1 MWWGCGPSP
10 HGLYFRALMV
20 DVFYCSAVSAHCLCV
35 YGKREKLLNKNGVD
49 QPSLYPKVR
58 SIPIH
63 PFLMLATYILYYTP
77 PIPLLFFY
85 KKPKLKVENDRPD
98 ITEPIRTHSLSL
110 SGFI

>member
-10 HGLYFRALMV
+10 HGLYCRALMV
-20 DVFYCSAVSAHCLCV
+20 NAYYCSAVSAHCLCV
-35 YGKREKLLNKNGVD
+35 CGRREKFVNKSGVD

-63 PFLMLATYILYYTP
+63 PFLTLATFILYYTP
-77 PIPLLFFY
+77 PPYHSFY

-110 SGFI
+110 SGFF